1 MLYLTNQSQVSWLFS
16 IQQPQKAFDNTS
28 VRCHATFY
36 LEKAT
41 FLLVFDIARVAR
53 VFDLP
58 YRPGRKLG
66 RLGQIQLLKL
76 KGFPLHNVMTAD
88 NHKLE
93 CYAAMPEDDDLN
105 K

>member
-1 MLYLTNQSQVSWLFS
+1 MLFLTNQSQLSWLFS
-16 IQQPQKAFDNTS
+16 IQQPQKAFENTS
-28 VRCHATFY
+28 VDCHATFY

-66 RLGQIQLLKL
+66 RLGQIRCNLQKHYLSLAKFCYNERHQL
-76 KGFPLHNVMTAD
+76 GRDRP
-88 NHKLE
+88 
-93 CYAAMPEDDDLN
+93 
-105 K
+105 